1 MASVPVVLRQ
11 IRRARRRVEPP
22 ESRFERF
29 RDEYEQTLIAAHE
42 LAGEEAL
49 DDVAAWAV
57 VWTTREGHLPDPAR
71 FRRETRRVLI
81 ERGVEIPADSALSD

>member
-11 IRRARRRVEPP
+11 IRRARRNVEPP

-29 RDEYEQTLIAAHE
+29 RKEYEQTLIAAHK

-49 DDVAAWAV
+49 DDVAEWAIT
-57 VWTTREGHLPDPAR
+57 WTTREGRLPDPAR
-71 FRRETRRVLI
+71 FRRETRRLLV
-81 ERGVEIPADSALSD
+81 ERGVEIPDDSVLTD